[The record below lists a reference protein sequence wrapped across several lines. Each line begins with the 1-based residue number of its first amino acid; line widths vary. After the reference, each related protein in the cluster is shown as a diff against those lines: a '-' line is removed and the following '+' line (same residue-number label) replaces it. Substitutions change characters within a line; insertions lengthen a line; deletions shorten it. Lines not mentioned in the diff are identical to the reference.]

1 LNPHDPQENISVQEE
16 FSERRK
22 KKNPLDWKVQK
33 NINLFIPQPFSILQI
48 NETAIESISLS
59 EVF

>member
-1 LNPHDPQENISVQEE
+1 LNPHDPPENISVQEE
-16 FSERRK
+16 FSARRK

-33 NINLFIPQPFSILQI
+33 HINLFIPQPFSILQI
-48 NETAIESISLS
+48 NGTAIESISLS